1 MSEQGD
7 SANERLEG
15 LLRQWGADEAMRS
28 AGGAATPPRAVPTRA
43 GGERLPWAG
52 VLRWAL
58 PSAAAAVLLVAA
70 LYVFSLGGGYTNH
83 AAEDHGAAP
92 ASEAASERQ
101 AEEAPEKVLPD
112 AEVVSLRQ
120 QLSTAQDR
128 AERQAADLEDSRDR
142 VAELRA
148 KLDDADPAGQRE
160 RIDTLM
166 QAVAAAEE
174 EARKARK
181 AAETLQGRLDEHK
194 RLLAERETEVD
205 ELRGALS
212 KAESGWEEALKKAR
226 ARAEAAERRLAAAG
240 GELERLRRMND
251 TAMARAE
258 DLAAEL
264 SRVEARHAAM
274 MSDFT
279 RAYLAAA
286 GRRGAGLTGYQRAA
300 GDARIVERASRL
312 ASGGGEAAELL
323 GVIEVVFTRLDMLDP
338 QAPGAAK
345 GFAALVDRTDVLTR
359 IEQALAGR
367 GGGPDLRML
376 LFEAKLILT
385 GARDAA

>member
-1 MSEQGD
+1 MPTH
-7 SANERLEG
+7 
-15 LLRQWGADEAMRS
+15 
-28 AGGAATPPRAVPTRA
+28 AT
-43 GGERLPWAG
+43 GERLPWAG

-70 LYVFSLGGGYTNH
+70 LYVFSLDGGYTDH

-101 AEEAPEKVLPD
+101 AEEAPEEVLPD

-128 AERQAADLEDSRDR
+128 AKRLAADLEDSRDR

-181 AAETLQGRLDEHK
+181 AAETLGGRLDEHK

-212 KAESGWEEALKKAR
+212 KAESGWEEALEKAR

-251 TAMARAE
+251 TAMARAD

-300 GDARIVERASRL
+300 ADARIVERASRL

-345 GFAALVDRTDVLTR
+345 GFAALVDRTDVVTR